1 MTKMIFKTIEELRN
15 QVKGLECEL
24 IQMRGQKEQWFDQ
37 FTEASRELINKDQL
51 HARELEKK
59 NAEIEK
65 LKREIDILYK
75 HFELDS
81 EPSQE
86 IKTAVRIDKRVHDL
100 ELENIELKS
109 ELRRMQEYE
118 SNRLRN
124 DIDRAFYNA
133 NMHSIM
139 QLPLCIR

>member
-1 MTKMIFKTIEELRN
+1 MIFKTIKELRN
-15 QVKGLECEL
+15 QVKGLECDL
-24 IQMRGQKEQWFDQ
+24 VNMRGQKECYFNKL
-37 FTEASRELINKDQL
+37 TETSRELINKDQL

-59 NAEIEK
+59 DAEIEK

-109 ELRRMQEYE
+109 ELRRMRENE
-118 SNRLRN
+118 SNRLRSN
-124 DIDRAFYNA
+124 IDRAYYNA
-133 NMHSIM
+133 DMRSIM
-139 QLPLCIR
+139 QLPLYIR

>member
-1 MTKMIFKTIEELRN
+1 MIFKTIEELRN

-24 IQMRGQKEQWFDQ
+24 IQMRGQKEQWFDR

-59 NAEIEK
+59 DAEIEK

-109 ELRRMQEYE
+109 ELKNAIDRDY
-118 SNRLRN
+118 NRLRN
-124 DIDRAFYNA
+124 ELNQSYYNM
-133 NMHSIM
+133 NMHYRM
-139 QLPLCIR
+139 QLPLYIR

>member
-1 MTKMIFKTIEELRN
+1 MIFKTIEELRN

-24 IQMRGQKEQWFDQ
+24 IQMRGQKEQWFDR

-59 NAEIEK
+59 DAEIEK

-109 ELRRMQEYE
+109 ELKNAIDRDY
-118 SNRLRN
+118 NRLRN
-124 DIDRAFYNA
+124 ELNQSYYNM
-133 NMHSIM
+133 NMHYQM
-139 QLPLCIR
+139 QLPLYIR

>member
-1 MTKMIFKTIEELRN
+1 MIFKTIKELRN
-15 QVKGLECEL
+15 QVKGLECDL
-24 IQMRGQKEQWFDQ
+24 VNMRGQKERWFDQ

-59 NAEIEK
+59 DAEIEK

-109 ELRRMQEYE
+109 ELRRMRENE
-118 SNRLRN
+118 INICRN
-124 DIDRAFYNA
+124 LLDQSYYGMNI
-133 NMHSIM
+133 HSTIM
-139 QLPLCIR
+139 QLPLYIR